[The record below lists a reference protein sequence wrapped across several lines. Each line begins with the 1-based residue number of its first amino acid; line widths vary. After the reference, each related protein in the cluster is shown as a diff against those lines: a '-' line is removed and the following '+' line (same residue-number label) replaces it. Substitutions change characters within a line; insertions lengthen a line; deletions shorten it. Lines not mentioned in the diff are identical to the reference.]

1 MGCSLKM
8 KLNHLTAKERREY
21 LYYSR
26 LLKDLNQHT
35 PGTLRK
41 KADEVVRKLK
51 EKEQSYADKIRV
63 SKNEKEF

>member
-8 KLNHLTAKERREY
+8 KFEHLTAKERWEY
-21 LYYSR
+21 IYYSR
-26 LLKDLNQHT
+26 LFKDLNEHT

-51 EKEQSYADKIRV
+51 EKEQSYAEQ
-63 SKNEKEF
+63 STGNH